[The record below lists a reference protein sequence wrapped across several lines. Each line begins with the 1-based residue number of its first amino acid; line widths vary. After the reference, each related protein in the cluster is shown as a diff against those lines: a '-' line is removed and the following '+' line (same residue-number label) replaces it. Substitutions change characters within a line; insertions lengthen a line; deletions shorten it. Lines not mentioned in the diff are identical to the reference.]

1 MFSLIQRRF
10 YTVLLMAL
18 LFASTAGVAVAQ
30 SFESISALPAEPEPN
45 GPVCGAEFIRA
56 ERLPPNRLPI
66 KTRQW
71 IRRRNRC

>member
-45 GPVCGAEFIRA
+45 GPTPTCVRRVHR
-56 ERLPPNRLPI
+56 RLPPNRLPI

-71 IRRRNRC
+71 IRRRNRF